1 MSLRSSLASILADT
15 LADGGWRA
23 KARPSQLPPDG
34 DWNGWLVMAGRGFG
48 KTRTGAEWVKEE
60 VEAGRAR
67 RVAMVAPTAADA
79 RDTMVEGESG
89 ILSISSDW
97 CRPVYE
103 PSKRKITWPNGAI
116 AHTFSSEEAD
126 RLRGPQFD
134 LAWADELAA
143 WNDPVAAWSML
154 QFGLHLGKRPRWIA
168 TTTPRPLKL
177 IKELLEREG
186 KDVVVTGGSTFENA
200 ANLAPPFLQAIRARY
215 EGTRLGRQE
224 LNAELLEDTPGAL
237 WKREW
242 TDAGRIHTVPHL
254 KRIVVAIDPAVSS
267 SEGSDETGIVVAG
280 MALDGQGYVLEDVSG
295 RYGPDEWARKAVAAY
310 HRWKADRIIAEKNN
324 GGDMIASTIR
334 SIESNIPFRAVH
346 ASRGKVIRAE
356 PISALYEQGK
366 IHHVGTF
373 TQLEDQMCAFTSDFD
388 RSRSGYSP
396 DRLDAMVWAFS
407 ELMLKAEASKISFG
421 TWGSFGQGAGAQR
434 PSKIQ
439 DGFITDPSDP
449 LFGGM
454 ATSR

>member
-1 MSLRSSLASILADT
+1 MSLRNSPAGLLANS

-23 KARPSQLPPDG
+23 KARPSQLAPSG

-48 KTRTGAEWVKEE
+48 KTRTGAEWVREE
-60 VEAGRAR
+60 VEAGRGR

-89 ILSISSDW
+89 ILAISSDW

-143 WNDPVAAWSML
+143 WNDPIAAWSML
-154 QFGLHLGKRPRWIA
+154 QFGLRLGKHPRWIA

-177 IKELLEREG
+177 IRELLDREG
-186 KDVVVTGGSTFENA
+186 IDVVVSGGLTFDNA
-200 ANLAPPFLQAIRARY
+200 DNLAPPFLEAIKKRY

-242 TDAGRIHTVPHL
+242 LDAGRTGNVPHL
-254 KRIVVAIDPAVSS
+254 RRIVVAIDPAVSS
-267 SEGSDETGIVVAG
+267 HAGSDETGIIVAG
-280 MALDGQGYVLEDVSG
+280 IAADGQGYVLEDCSG
-295 RYGPDEWARKAVAAY
+295 RFGPDEWARKAVAAY

-324 GGDMIASTIR
+324 GGEMIASTIR
-334 SIESNIPFRAVH
+334 SIEKNIPFRTVH
-346 ASRGKVIRAE
+346 ASRSKVIRAE

-366 IHHVGTF
+366 VHHVGTF
-373 TQLEDQMCAFTSDFD
+373 LELEDQLCAFTSDFD
-388 RSRSGYSP
+388 RSRSGSSP
-396 DRLDAMVWAFS
+396 DRLDALVWAFS
-407 ELMLKAEASKISFG
+407 ELMLTVETPVAIFG
-421 TWGSFGQGAGAQR
+421 TWGVNVEPWHGVTQGSASKFDGEILAG
-434 PSKIQ
+434 
-439 DGFITDPSDP
+439 P
-449 LFGGM
+449 LRGGH